1 MSSLYMI
8 CLDRIYGFLK
18 EGMWKSC
25 TPNPF
30 SDLPTK
36 AVNELMDLT
45 DDKKDYSKIGDVLLL
60 LTSGR
65 LTRLDLCFC
74 NMEIEQDLIVSEIEK
89 TGSICLRNLAS
100 NSEEIIFHFVRNIIS
115 LNPYLQEFHSRVH
128 PGFDVFL
135 KCPNLRILKICY
147 STIYSKCPINNA
159 PIDLSV
165 LSSLRNLEVFHIP
178 RMGTDLIQNVLEI
191 CPKLISIGTNDSLDS
206 LKEIAQRRQ
215 MNSLLNFDVDR
226 HFQLRRC
233 AWGKNYRSKNRHERR
248 VYNSSFR
255 DKVISA
261 VNLCPLV
268 QELIIH
274 VHQKD
279 GYEAL
284 HCLKQLTLLR
294 IHFEN
299 CLGDFLP
306 DFVAL
311 LQQIGPQLKHLSV
324 SGKEEPSRRSDGVPV
339 DVISDCCPYLQSLEI
354 WSSIFLNNSSKC
366 SCDLALKRLTLY
378 VQQPDVDE
386 EIHDEEESLL
396 FLLSNSKH
404 LEELYLESAES
415 LNDALLNQIF
425 ERNPFSQLRMSCVEE
440 SSLTREGFQMF
451 LEKAASIETVLVSSD
466 GEQHFYDAIRLFKDA
481 NIRYSKEFY
490 AYVKLKEFFYCR
502 LNEKRF

>member
-36 AVNELMDLT
+36 AVNELMDIS

-65 LTRLDLCFC
+65 LTRLDLCPF
-74 NMEIEQDLIVSEIEK
+74 NPKAEQGLIVSAIQK
-89 TGSICLRNLAS
+89 TGSICLRNFPL
-100 NSEEIIFHFVRNIIS
+100 NSEELIFHFVRNIIS
-115 LNPYLQEFHSRVH
+115 WNPYLEEFHSKVH
-128 PGFDVFL
+128 PGFDVLL
-135 KCPNLRILKICY
+135 KCPNLRILKIYY
-147 STIYSKCPINNA
+147 SFEEFPVNNA
-159 PIDLSV
+159 PLNLPA
-165 LSSLRNLEVFHIP
+165 LSSLRNLEVLHVYD
-178 RMGTDLIQNVLEI
+178 MDTDTIANVLET
-191 CPKLISIGTNDSLDS
+191 CPKLISIGLNDSLDS
-206 LKEIAQRRQ
+206 LEEIAQRRQ
-215 MNSLLNFDVDR
+215 KNSFLNLDVNR

-233 AWGKNYRSKNRHERR
+233 AWGKDYRSENRHERR

-255 DKVISA
+255 NKVISA

-284 HCLKQLTLLR
+284 RSLKQLTLLR

-299 CLGDFLP
+299 CVGDFLP

-311 LQQIGPQLKHLSV
+311 LLEIGPQLKHLSV
-324 SGKEEPSRRSDGVPV
+324 FGKEEPFRRNAGVPV
-339 DVISDCCPYLQSLEI
+339 DVICEICPHLQSLQI
-354 WSSIFLNNSSKC
+354 WSSIFMKDSSKS
-366 SCDLALKRLTLY
+366 SCDLSLKRLTLY
-378 VQQPDVDE
+378 VEHPDVDE
-386 EIHDEEESLL
+386 ETHDEEECLL

-404 LEELYLESAES
+404 LEELYLEHG
-415 LNDALLNQIF
+415 LDDTLLNQIF
-425 ERNPFSQLRMSCVEE
+425 QKNSLAQLKVSCIEE

-451 LEKAASIETVLVSSD
+451 LEKAASIETVLVLSD
-466 GEQHFYDAIRLFKDA
+466 RGQHFYDANRLFKDA